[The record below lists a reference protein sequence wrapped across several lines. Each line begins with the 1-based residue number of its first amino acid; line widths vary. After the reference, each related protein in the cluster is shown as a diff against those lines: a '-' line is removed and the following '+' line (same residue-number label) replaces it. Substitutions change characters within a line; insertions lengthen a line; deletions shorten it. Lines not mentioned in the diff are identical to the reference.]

1 MKPNTLQLWR
11 RFWAMAWPYWRE
23 GERVKAWGLLALLVI
38 LLLGQ
43 TRFAVL
49 LNELTG
55 EFTSALAARDEPRF
69 WDAIRTC
76 VLVVLAAVPIMALF
90 YYVRDKLGIHWRRWL
105 SDRFLDRYFS
115 NRQFYALNANAGI
128 DCHRSLGNLFSRR
141 AHVPRGVVAGV
152 PARPYAPEP
161 MAASPPAHVDC
172 E

>member
-1 MKPNTLQLWR
+1 
-11 RFWAMAWPYWRE
+11 MAWPYWRE

-90 YYVRDKLGIHWRRWL
+90 YYVRDKQKHEVDFLVVREKKPWL
-105 SDRFLDRYFS
+105 LVEVKSASERES
-115 NRQFYALNANAGI
+115 
-128 DCHRSLGNLFSRR
+128 RSIL
-141 AHVPRGVVAGV
+141 
-152 PARPYAPEP
+152 
-161 MAASPPAHVDC
+161 
-172 E
+172 